1 MLMLCSKCLVPCEC
15 FSLESVKKFGEMKV
29 LRSCKL
35 LRSFLK
41 IVMHFCLGGGGGAVY
56 NCNVGV
62 KLLGEKNFKQSHIIN
77 TIFSF

>member
-41 IVMHFCLGGGGGAVY
+41 IVMHFCLGGGGVQYTTAMSV
-56 NCNVGV
+56 
-62 KLLGEKNFKQSHIIN
+62 LNFWERKILN
-77 TIFSF
+77 NLT